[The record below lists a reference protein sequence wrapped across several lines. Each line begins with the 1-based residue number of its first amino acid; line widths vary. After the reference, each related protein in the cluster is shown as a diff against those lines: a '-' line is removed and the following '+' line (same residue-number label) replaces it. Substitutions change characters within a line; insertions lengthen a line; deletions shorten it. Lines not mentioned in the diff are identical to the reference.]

1 MSLSVE
7 QLVEAAFIRAFPGQS
22 QAMKA
27 LYRYEIESWVAQAME
42 VLGAEVLDAPDYQLL
57 QRTRLYSLATP
68 YSALQTVNY
77 CQFGPNSLEPVL
89 NDEGYFVGQAGSFAA
104 SHEDVLYTGGPSLVA
119 NQVVQFQVGTDQAH
133 LGFGLIR
140 HPAPESSYTDPTKYF
155 AVVKVNA
162 GVGDVFHHEG
172 TLAAA
177 AFPNVKPGD
186 FFAFVFAVAGNLTIE
201 QRDADLQV
209 KGSFVVP
216 GPILADVVATAVYF
230 VAAGGMVRP
239 GRWGNPAATPPD
251 GVYRVNLK
259 DCHPFIHSSIW
270 MKGYV
275 AFDTPALSLLSYTPN
290 QTIREL
296 GGRCDT
302 WYFTIE
308 NDQLLIFAGAA
319 TPPQTLPANAVK
331 ITGNVVPLPS
341 DLPRQWHERAI
352 QLCVGIARER
362 VGTLPGK
369 VTDKK

>member
-7 QLVEAAFIRAFPGQS
+7 QLVEKAFIRAFPGQS
-22 QAMKA
+22 QAMKD
-27 LYRYEIESWVAQAME
+27 LYRFEIESWVAEAME
-42 VLGAEVLDAPDYQLL
+42 MLGLEALDAKDYQVF

-68 YSALQTVNY
+68 YTALQTVNY
-77 CQFGPNSLEPVL
+77 CQFGPGPLEPVL

-119 NQVVQFQVGTDQAH
+119 NQAVQFQVGTDQAH

-140 HPAPESSYTDPTKYF
+140 HPAPETSYTDPTKYF
-155 AVVKVNA
+155 ALVKVNA

-177 AFPNVKPGD
+177 AFASVKPGD
-186 FFAFVFAVAGNLTIE
+186 FFAFVFDGAGNLTIE

-216 GPILADVVATAVYF
+216 GPVLADVMATAIYF
-230 VAAGGMVRP
+230 VAASGMVRP
-239 GRWGNPAATPPD
+239 GRRGNPAATPAD
-251 GVYRVNLK
+251 GVYRITLR

-270 MKGYV
+270 TKGYV
-275 AFDTPALSLLSYTPN
+275 AFDLPALDPLTYTPN
-290 QTIREL
+290 LTTKAL

-308 NDQLLIFAGAA
+308 NDQLLVFAGEAS
-319 TPPQTLPANAVK
+319 PPQTLPANAVK
-331 ITGNVVPLPS
+331 VTGNVVPLPS
-341 DLPRQWHERAI
+341 DLPRHYHERAI
-352 QLCVGIARER
+352 QLCVNVARER
-362 VGTLPGK
+362 AGILQKT
-369 VTDKK
+369 TEKK